1 MTNKKFESFRKINCK
16 IWIVKAYLTMNER
29 TNVDIN
35 TYRNYK
41 NLKKRKRQNIQ
52 TLKRVVKQFL
62 VVYYLFFPAYTHS
75 NRSAWTLKRKIGW
88 KNTTLC
94 TTHVTP
100 TVTLS
105 GSASTT
111 KTPSSKRYIRC
122 CYAWVHLYFRSLF

>member
-1 MTNKKFESFRKINCK
+1 
-16 IWIVKAYLTMNER
+16 MNER

-75 NRSAWTLKRKIGW
+75 NRSA
-88 KNTTLC
+88 
-94 TTHVTP
+94 
-100 TVTLS
+100 
-105 GSASTT
+105 
-111 KTPSSKRYIRC
+111 
-122 CYAWVHLYFRSLF
+122 